1 MMKNV
6 AILLLFFVSI
16 FVSCKKEK
24 DTKLEEKKQ
33 PRVVWQPY
41 DETKDLEATQSLEQ
55 PRMHMKLLN
64 SKVLDKNNIWKNLEA
79 KLDFFSE
86 EKYSSLKQFI
96 LEKDIP
102 TIQQYIKDSKLT
114 YEELTLFYIYRIRK
128 YESDN
133 ALSLNSVIALNPKVV
148 ALARELDKIDK
159 TNIDINS
166 VFGMP
171 ILLKDNINTEGMMTT
186 AGAIAFQHNETRNA
200 FITEKL
206 TAKNALILG
215 KANLSEWAYFL
226 CSGCPV
232 GYSAVGGQTLNP
244 YGRMIFETGGSSSGS
259 GVTVAANFC
268 VAAIGTETSGSILS
282 PSSQN
287 SIVGLKPTIGLL
299 SRTGIVPI
307 SSTLDTPG
315 PMTKNVID
323 NAILLN
329 AIIGKDNDDNISV
342 TTDVNFVDA
351 VKDVSLKD
359 KRFGIIKKLLE
370 DSIYKIATKKIEKAG
385 GVLIEIEPEQVQMP
399 GFLNILNI
407 DMKND
412 LQEYIKTH
420 AGENIEIKNIEDAI
434 AFNNKDTLLRIPYGQ
449 QLFEGIIAD
458 STTVEELN
466 VIKEDLKTIARTY
479 FDVHINKHQL
489 DAILSINNYD
499 AGYAAVA
506 KYPALTVPM
515 GYTSEGEPKGLTFIA
530 EPFSES
536 KLLQLGRAYEK
547 VTKERKMP
555 ISYSY

>member
-1 MMKNV
+1 MKNV
-6 AILLLFFVSI
+6 IILLLFVVSV

-24 DTKLEEKKQ
+24 DTKPQEEKQ
-33 PRVVWQPY
+33 PRVVWQSY

-55 PRMHMKLLN
+55 ARMHLKLVN
-64 SKVLDKNNIWKNLEA
+64 SKVLDKNDIWKSLESE
-79 KLDFFSE
+79 LDFFSE
-86 EKYSSLKQFI
+86 EKYKSLKQFI

-102 TIQQYIKDSKLT
+102 TIQQNIKDNRLT

-148 ALARELDKIDK
+148 DLARELDKVDKASIDV
-159 TNIDINS
+159 NS

-171 ILLKDNINTEGMMTT
+171 ILLKDNINTEDIATT
-186 AGAIAFQHNETRNA
+186 AGAIALQHNNTKNA

-206 TAKNALILG
+206 IAKNALILG

-287 SIVGLKPTIGLL
+287 SVVGLKPTIGVL

-315 PMTKNVID
+315 PMTKSVID
-323 NAILLN
+323 NAIVLN
-329 AIIGKDNDDNISV
+329 AIIGKDNNDAPSIA
-342 TTDVNFVDA
+342 TDINFVNLIN
-351 VKDVSLKD
+351 DVSLKE
-359 KRFGIIKKLLE
+359 KRFGIIKDLLE
-370 DSIYKIATKKIEKAG
+370 DSIYKIATEKIEKAG
-385 GVLIEIEPEQVQMP
+385 GVLIEIEPEQVQLP
-399 GFLNILNI
+399 GFLSILNI

-412 LQEYIKTH
+412 LPEYIKTQ
-420 AGENIEIKNIEDAI
+420 AGDEVEIKNIEDAI
-434 AFNNKDTLLRIPYGQ
+434 AFNNKDTLIRIPYGQ
-449 QLFEGIIAD
+449 QLFEGIITD

-466 VIKEDLKTIARTY
+466 EIKERLKTAARTY

-489 DAILSINNYD
+489 DAILSINNYH

-515 GYTSEGEPKGLTFIA
+515 GYSAKGEPKGLTFIA
-530 EPFSES
+530 EPFSEG
-536 KLLQLGRAYEK
+536 KLLQLGHAYEK

-555 ISYSY
+555 VSYIE